1 MAFQVQEAAEA
12 MVRELRP
19 LVAAVGRADRSLGD
33 QLRRAA
39 TSVPLNIAEGNG
51 RAGGDR
57 QHHFRVAAGSAREVR
72 AALAVAEA
80 WGYLARAACAGALAE
95 ADRVLAMLWRLTH

>member
-1 MAFQVQEAAEA
+1 MAFQVQLAAEA
-12 MVRELRP
+12 MIRQLTAVVP
-19 LVAAVGRADRSLGD
+19 AVARADRALGD

-72 AALAVAEA
+72 AALGVATA
-80 WGYLARAACAGALAE
+80 WGYVQHDAVTGALQE
-95 ADRVLAMLWRLTH
+95 IDRVLAMLWRLTH

>member
-12 MVRELRP
+12 MIGQLTSVVP
-19 LVAAVGRADRSLGD
+19 AVARADRALGD

-72 AALAVAEA
+72 SALGVAVA
-80 WGYLARAACAGALAE
+80 WGYVESHAVGGALAE
-95 ADRVLAMLWRLTH
+95 IDRVLAMLWRLTH

>member
-1 MAFQVQEAAEA
+1 MGFQVQEAAEA
-12 MVRELRP
+12 MVRELAQ
-19 LVAAVGRADRSLGD
+19 VAPVVARADRALGD

-39 TSVPLNIAEGNG
+39 SSVPLNIAEANG

-57 QHHFRVAAGSAREVR
+57 HHHFRVAAGSAREVR
-72 AALAVAEA
+72 SALGIAEA
-80 WGYLARAACAGALAE
+80 WGYLKPGAAAGALAE

>member
-1 MAFQVQEAAEA
+1 MAFRVQVAAEA
-12 MVRELRP
+12 MVRELGGVVP
-19 LVAAVGRADRSLGD
+19 LVARADRALGD

-80 WGYLARAACAGALAE
+80 WGYLRPGAAAGALAE

>member
-19 LVAAVGRADRSLGD
+19 VVEAIARADGQLAD

-51 RAGGDR
+51 RAGRDR
-57 QHHFRVAAGSAREVR
+57 RHHFTIAAGSAREVR
-72 AALAVAEA
+72 AALSVAAA
-80 WGYLARAACAGALAE
+80 WGYLQSGSAEGALAE

>member
-1 MAFQVQEAAEA
+1 MAFKVLEAAEA

-19 LVAAVGRADRSLGD
+19 VVPVVARVDGSLAD

-51 RAGGDR
+51 RQGKDR
-57 QHHFRVAAGSAREVR
+57 RHHFCVAAGSAREVR
-72 AALAVAEA
+72 AALGVAEA
-80 WGYLARAACAGALAE
+80 WGYLPAQATAGALAE
-95 ADRVLAMLWRLTH
+95 ADKVLAMLWRLTH